1 MDEYLNKYTKPDP
14 KAPKSAH
21 GEQINQAIKITGW
34 EFKKLAGLT
43 RHLNVQQ
50 IFELN
55 KESKGKGA
63 LWKWLL
69 DNKYMANP
77 DKFKSNPD
85 YILVKESL
93 EKNPTFRERSQ
104 RHVGLAILALR
115 TTDAIKENEGK
126 DKKDKKIKFVS
137 LQDIYSK
144 RILTINEIAEQ
155 GKRFSNLDRWW
166 RKVLEQPENEH
177 LRGSDYYSAAELETI
192 KRNKLGYK

>member
-1 MDEYLNKYTKPDP
+1 MDEYLNKYNRPSP

-21 GEQINQAIKITGW
+21 GEQINRAIEITGW

-43 RHLNVQQ
+43 RHLTVQQ
-50 IFELN
+50 IFQLN
-55 KESKGKGA
+55 KDSKGAGA

-77 DKFKSNPD
+77 EAFKNNPD
-85 YILVKESL
+85 YILIKESL
-93 EKNPTFRERSQ
+93 EKNPSFRERSQ
-104 RHVGLAILALR
+104 RHIGLSILALR
-115 TTDAIKENEGK
+115 TTDALEENKGK

-144 RILTINEIAEQ
+144 RILVINELGEH

-177 LRGSDYYSAAELETI
+177 LRGSDYYSKAELEAMQQ
-192 KRNKLGYK
+192 NKLGYK